1 MYAIELPKISGAPE
15 KSVGLETAVFSGAS
29 ENSGRA

>member
-1 MYAIELPKISGAPE
+1 MELPKISGAPE
-15 KSVGLETAVFSGAS
+15 KSVGVETAVFSDAP